1 MSLTAPGAVGF
12 KQVTDEFRSFKSKS
26 LSKAPGV
33 TLEEFGQILK
43 VSPECIHLLRGVKTS
58 KTFVIR
64 QNCGFRPNWKS
75 IIYLASNDGK
85 ATPLTLEVL
94 TTFWKRME
102 SQNFHDEA
110 SQFVYIVTR
119 YGKDLAQLA

>member
-43 VSPECIHLLRGVKTS
+43 VRPGSHRCIY
-58 KTFVIR
+58 
-64 QNCGFRPNWKS
+64 CG
-75 IIYLASNDGK
+75 
-85 ATPLTLEVL
+85 E
-94 TTFWKRME
+94 
-102 SQNFHDEA
+102 
-110 SQFVYIVTR
+110 
-119 YGKDLAQLA
+119 